1 MLIFVTFISFAQ
13 DAEKSLESR
22 TLRELSEDTSYP
34 IKKLSSKLGLNID
47 ESQYDKPLSR
57 FGITV
62 ERVNQAIADYEEG
75 KNQFIWNIVAT
86 GMIIVFIALIATGSV
101 VALLEYFHRLSTR
114 KGKRKGQ
121 QKLEAE
127 PETPPV
133 PVRRRRRY
141 AEPVKRSGEDEQ
153 PDWHT
158 IVAIATAIRLHESS
172 IEEANRILATWTKAS
187 VSAWK
192 TSRTMPNR
200 RFLNSRW
207 GK

>member
-1 MLIFVTFISFAQ
+1 MLIFITFLSFAQ

-34 IKKLSSKLGLNID
+34 IKKLGSKLGLKID
-47 ESQYDKPLSR
+47 DSQYDTPLSR

-62 ERVNQAIADYEEG
+62 ERVNQAMEKYEEE
-75 KNQFIWNIVAT
+75 KTQFIWNIVAT
-86 GMIIVFIALIATGSV
+86 GMIIVFVALIATGAV
-101 VALLEYFHRLSTR
+101 VGLLEYFHRLSNR
-114 KGKRKGQ
+114 KGRRKSQ
-121 QKLEAE
+121 PELKAE
-127 PETPPV
+127 PETAPV
-133 PVRRRRRY
+133 PERRRRRY
-141 AEPVKRSGEDEQ
+141 AAPVRRSGEDEQ